1 MIILKHDAQ
10 FTVYEGQV
18 NYIVSSM
25 EQAVG
30 KLQITEESI
39 KFVSYKVTM
48 IQESFEIRRTDIK
61 KVEKKKTM
69 YIMRNN
75 LKIYLKSGKDYT
87 ISTWEQEKIY
97 NLLTK
102 DDKGKEQLKACQES

>member
-1 MIILKHDAQ
+1 MIILKHNDQ
-10 FTVYEGQV
+10 FTVYEGQA
-18 NYIVSSM
+18 NYIISNM

-39 KFVSYKVTM
+39 KFNSYKVTM

-69 YIMRNN
+69 YIMRNK
-75 LKIYLKSGKDYT
+75 LKIYLKSGEDYT

-97 NLLTK
+97 NLLTE
-102 DDKGKEQLKACQES
+102 DDKGKEQLKEYQGS

>member
-1 MIILKHDAQ
+1 MKHDAQ

>member
-1 MIILKHDAQ
+1 MKHNAQ
-10 FTVYEGQV
+10 FTVYEGQA
-18 NYIVSSM
+18 NYIISNM

-39 KFVSYKVTM
+39 KFNSYKVTM

-69 YIMRNN
+69 YIMRNK
-75 LKIYLKSGKDYT
+75 LKIYLKSGEGYT

-97 NLLTK
+97 NLLTE
-102 DDKGKEQLKACQES
+102 DDKGKEQLKEYQGS

>member
-1 MIILKHDAQ
+1 
-10 FTVYEGQV
+10 
-18 NYIVSSM
+18 M

-39 KFVSYKVTM
+39 KFNSYKVTM

-69 YIMRNN
+69 YIMRNK
-75 LKIYLKSGKDYT
+75 LKIYLKSGEDYT

-97 NLLTK
+97 NLLTE
-102 DDKGKEQLKACQES
+102 DDKGKEQLKEYQGS

>member
-1 MIILKHDAQ
+1 MKHNAQ

-18 NYIVSSM
+18 NYMINNM

-30 KLQITEESI
+30 KLQITKESI
-39 KFVSYKVTM
+39 KFNSYKVTM

-69 YIMRNN
+69 YIMRNK

-87 ISTWEQEKIY
+87 ITTWEQEKIY
-97 NLLTK
+97 NILTK
-102 DDKGKEQLKACQES
+102 NDKGKEQLKVYQGS

>member
-1 MIILKHDAQ
+1 MIILKHNAQ

-18 NYIVSSM
+18 NYIISSM

-30 KLQITEESI
+30 KLQITEEGI

-69 YIMRNN
+69 YIMRNK
-75 LKIYLKSGKDYT
+75 LKIYLKSGEDYT
-87 ISTWEQEKIY
+87 ISTREQEKIY

>member
-1 MIILKHDAQ
+1 MKHNDQ
-10 FTVYEGQV
+10 FTVYEGQA
-18 NYIVSSM
+18 NYIISNM

-39 KFVSYKVTM
+39 KFNSYKVTM

-69 YIMRNN
+69 YIMRNK
-75 LKIYLKSGKDYT
+75 LKIYLKSGEDYT

-97 NLLTK
+97 NLLTE
-102 DDKGKEQLKACQES
+102 DDKGKEQLKEYQGS